1 MLHFFSTFSFPSFL
15 FHLIRLKTQADS
27 ASDAKALA
35 IEAYAT
41 AQRALAKAN
50 ANTDPLVASDL
61 QKQATSVVKES
72 IEKMEKV
79 RSNLAATSSTEDDN
93 EDESMTVE
101 QELQRRKDT
110 ANTAGDVEKSEHYDD
125 LLAAYSKAKDTA
137 SKDTASKDTA
147 SKDTAS
153 SKSSSSSSSTGSET
167 GAASL
172 DIESKYDILYKKLLR
187 GDAEVTEAEKLDVRN
202 SINDDVN
209 TTAVRRQEARE
220 HRLTSEEEYHEQFGG
235 DSSHA
240 DDATGSTKDPFA
252 MTGGEMQFKGKG
264 KMTTGKLVHN
274 PYAELVVESTK

>member
-137 SKDTASKDTA
+137 SKDTAS
-147 SKDTAS
+147 

>member
-1 MLHFFSTFSFPSFL
+1 M
-15 FHLIRLKTQADS
+15 
-27 ASDAKALA
+27 AL
-35 IEAYAT
+35 EAYAT
-41 AQRALAKAN
+41 AQRALVKAN

-61 QKQATSVVKES
+61 QKQASSVVKES

-137 SKDTASKDTA
+137 SK
-147 SKDTAS
+147 
-153 SKSSSSSSSTGSET
+153 SSSSSSSTGSET

-187 GDAEVTEAEKLDVRN
+187 GDVEVTEAEKLDVRD

-235 DSSHA
+235 DSTHA

-264 KMTTGKLVHN
+264 EMTTGKLVHN